1 MIAKI
6 IHRLTLRASA
16 FRAHKIPNWISNP
29 APGAIQSLTVS
40 AIFVACAAFYSGGAA
55 SLHAQ
60 SEDLIQEYNFAESRI
75 DNSQE
80 TRLFPA
86 KVPVPGVL
94 WGTRPGYQ
102 EGMVQLKISC
112 GVDDSRIIE
121 NAEGDEEEVYAALF
135 RVELYRYADGE
146 WQYVDWYRL
155 PGTPPT
161 RSCTAL
167 RTAAALAQAGRPLNV
182 RLKIRARGTQHRN
195 QVEDWK
201 F

>member
-1 MIAKI
+1 MIAKEF
-6 IHRLTLRASA
+6 HRFDTGERKLPKRV
-16 FRAHKIPNWISNP
+16 SNP
-29 APGAIQSLTVS
+29 VFIKTAMLFLI
-40 AIFVACAAFYSGGAA
+40 GAA
-55 SLHAQ
+55 TLVVFSGPGVAPLEAQ
-60 SEDLIQEYNFAESRI
+60 SEDLIQEYSFAESRI

-86 KVPVPGVL
+86 KEPVPGVL

-112 GVDDSRIIE
+112 GVDDSRTIE
-121 NAEGDEEEVYAALF
+121 TAEGEEEEVYVALF
-135 RVELYRYADGE
+135 RVELYRYSDGE

-167 RTAAALAQAGRPLNV
+167 RTAAALARAQRPLNI
-182 RLKIRARGTQHRN
+182 RLKIRSRGTQHRN
-195 QVEDWK
+195 QVEDWQ